1 MGRFSPSNSSVPK
14 LQATAGI
21 QSDMYSVTPT
31 SDGTGTGTIPAGASI
46 VGIASNG
53 GSIGNIVMLPAY
65 NAGDII
71 IISVAAQCELQTPIG
86 SSITSVNGVD
96 MDNGSAAVKELQ
108 LDAGGIYKCVAIGQN
123 PGSTRL
129 QWMVSEFNSGD
140 GTVGTGGSPADVD

>member
-31 SDGTGTGTIPAGASI
+31 SDGTGTGAIPTGASI

-53 GSIGNIVMLPAY
+53 GSTDNIVTLPTY

-71 IISVAAQCELQTPIG
+71 TISVAFQCELRTPIA
-86 SSITSVNGVD
+86 SSITTINGTD

-123 PGSTRL
+123 PGTGRL
-129 QWMVSEFNSGD
+129 QWMVSEFNSAN
-140 GTVGTGGSPADVD
+140 GTVGTGGTPAGV